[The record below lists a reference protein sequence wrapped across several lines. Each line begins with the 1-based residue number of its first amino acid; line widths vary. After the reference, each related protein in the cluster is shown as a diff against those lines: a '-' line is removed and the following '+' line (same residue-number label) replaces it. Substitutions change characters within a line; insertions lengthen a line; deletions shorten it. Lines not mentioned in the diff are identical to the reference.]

1 MSEEIKFI
9 EKEKF
14 ANTDFDKYAEN
25 NRGEQLGGVIPFLAP
40 LLFEVIKRNPQW
52 TFVATSGN
60 YHERLPD
67 GSRIRLATRFNVVEK
82 REVLGYVGYDRSYS
96 RGDQYVVGND
106 RISSNM
112 ERQSH
117 TKTTKLDVALRQI
130 KKHFSPAT
138 VDEYF
143 NKAIEETSGRLHRT
157 VREAENKKGSL
168 FRSLHD
174 GMNEFIQNNWD
185 MFVDTLN
192 EAGKEEARK
201 LKEAEIDALMLNGLQ
216 NMNRNNEAYQVLIKE
231 SEYIIK
237 HKEEITVIPTDKLP
251 SELKL
256 KLGMLK
262 LIPVGQAVHGMG
274 YRGTEDCFIITL
286 EES

>member
-1 MSEEIKFI
+1 MTDEIKFV

-14 ANTDFDKYAEN
+14 ANTNFDKYAEEN
-25 NRGEQLGGVIPFLAP
+25 KGEQLGGVIPHLAP
-40 LLFEVIKRNPQW
+40 LLFELIKRNPQW
-52 TFVATSGN
+52 TFVATRGN

-67 GSRIRLATRFNVVEK
+67 GSRVRLATHFNVIEK
-82 REVLGYVGYDRSYS
+82 REVLGYVAYDRSYS
-96 RGDQYVVGND
+96 RGDQYVIGND

-143 NKAIEETSGRLHRT
+143 NKAIEEANGKLHRT
-157 VREAENKKGSL
+157 TREADNKKGTH
-168 FRSLHD
+168 FRVLYEA
-174 GMNEFIQNNWD
+174 MNKFIENNWD

-192 EAGKEEARK
+192 EAGKEEAKK
-201 LKEAEIDALMLNGLQ
+201 LKEAEAHSQMLNDLQ
-216 NMNRNNEAYQVLIKE
+216 NMSRKNEAYQVLIKE
-231 SEYIIK
+231 SEYVIK

-251 SELKL
+251 QELKL

-262 LIPVGQAVHGMG
+262 LVPVGQMIAGMG
-274 YRGTEDCFIITL
+274 YRGAEDCFIITL
-286 EES
+286 EEN

>member
-1 MSEEIKFI
+1 MSEEIKFV

-40 LLFEVIKRNPQW
+40 LMFEVIKRNPQW
-52 TFVATSGN
+52 TFVAVSGN

-67 GSRIRLATRFNVVEK
+67 GSRVRLATRFNVLEK

-143 NKAIEETSGRLHRT
+143 NKAIEEASNRLHRT
-157 VREAENKKGSL
+157 TREADNKKGTH
-168 FRSLHD
+168 FRVLHD
-174 GMNEFIQNNWD
+174 AMNCFIDSHWD
-185 MFVDTLN
+185 MFVDNLN
-192 EAGKEEARK
+192 DTGKEEAKK
-201 LKEAEIDALMLNGLQ
+201 LKEAEADALMLNGIQ
-216 NMNRNNEAYQVLIKE
+216 NMSRKGEAYQVLIKE
-231 SEYIIK
+231 SEYVIK

-251 SELKL
+251 QELKL

-262 LIPVGQAVHGMG
+262 LVPVGQMIAGMG

-286 EES
+286 EEN